1 MKKLIAIL
9 LCIVFCLS
17 LASCG
22 EKKKPKP
29 KISTP
34 AASSSKVSETSSES
48 KSSKS
53 ENSSSKTKK
62 KKKKSTK
69 KSSKTSKKT
78 SSKSKSEPEVNSGS
92 TALKTSNTFEDL
104 LCNPKGWR
112 AHDNSGQLISVTL
125 NRNGS
130 ARAIVF
136 DKKGVIVHDETVN
149 NAWSLSGKNLTL
161 CKAMSDA
168 KDIGYKYT
176 YKRIRD
182 SVLESAPLEKAD
194 KKYRNCV
201 PLESTGL
208 KKNEFYVSS
217 KYFCYYTGSSHGRD
231 FCSLYTA
238 N

>member
-1 MKKLIAIL
+1 MKKFIAII
-9 LCIVFCLS
+9 LCLVFCLS
-17 LASCG
+17 FASCG
-22 EKKKPKP
+22 EKKAAKPK
-29 KISTP
+29 KSSTS
-34 AASSSKVSETSSES
+34 ASSSKVSETSS
-48 KSSKS
+48 KS
-53 ENSSSKTKK
+53 
-62 KKKKSTK
+62 
-69 KSSKTSKKT
+69 KSSKTSKS
-78 SSKSKSEPEVNSGS
+78 SSKVKKKKKKTTKKSSNTSKKSTVKKETEPEVNSGS
-92 TALKTSNTFEDL
+92 PALKTSNTFEDL

-149 NAWSLSGKNLTL
+149 NAWSLSGNNLTL

-168 KDIGYKYT
+168 KDIDYRYT

-182 SVLESAPLEKAD
+182 SVLDNAPLEKAN

-208 KKNEFYVSS
+208 KKNEFYVSE
-217 KYFCYYTGSSHGRD
+217 KYFCYYTGSGQGRD